1 MKPDLEKK
9 LIGSISLADVIHFVI
24 AVLFFAVISWVY
36 FYPNDVNG
44 DVLQQNDIMQGVAN
58 NQEIN
63 TFEAQTGEK
72 PLWTDALFGGM
83 PTFQISPAYK
93 GTTMLNPASAL
104 YRLYFPKPVSWI
116 FVLMLGFFL
125 LMLAFKV
132 KWYYAVL
139 GAIGYA
145 FSSYFF
151 ILMGA
156 GHIWKLMV
164 LAYIPPTLAGIVWC
178 YRGKYLGGMAVA
190 AFFAALQLASNHVQ
204 MTYYSMF
211 IVVALVIG
219 FLVKA
224 IIDKKVG
231 RWCIA
236 TAALAVA
243 AGLALMANSPNL
255 YMT

>member
-1 MKPDLEKK
+1 MKSNLDKK
-9 LIGSISLADVIHFVI
+9 LIGSLSLGDVIHFAI
-24 AVLFFAVISWVY
+24 AVITFAVISWIY

-44 DVLQQNDIMQGVAN
+44 DVLQQNDVMQGAAN
-58 NQEIN
+58 SQEVN
-63 TFEAQTGEK
+63 SFKQETGEK
-72 PLWTDALFGGM
+72 SWWTDALFGGM
-83 PTFQISPAYK
+83 PTFQIAPSYE
-93 GTTMLNPASAL
+93 GTGMLNPASAL
-104 YRLYFPKPVSWI
+104 YRLYFPTPVSWI
-116 FVLMLGFFL
+116 FLLLLGFFL

-164 LAYIPPTLAGIVWC
+164 LAYIPPTIAGIVWC

-211 IVVALVIG
+211 IVVALVIAY
-219 FLVKA
+219 LVKA
-224 IIDKKVG
+224 IIDK
-231 RWCIA
+231 RWD
-236 TAALAVA
+236 
-243 AGLALMANSPNL
+243 AGASPRHVWPL
-255 YMT
+255 PPDWRWPPTRPICT